1 MIDYYISYILKLIK
15 DSKISFIKSIG
26 DQHLLVNAIFASAKT
41 FKIPRKKV
49 GKFIINRIDE
59 GKNLTNQINND
70 SAIDKLT
77 VALLALAKNQQQI
90 APATTTNET
99 QSFKIATSPQI
110 KRKASSSIENNYITL
125 DDESENDN
133 SNIFCQ

>member
-1 MIDYYISYILKLIK
+1 MIVSLDKVSCNGVSYDVKPGCLLQSLYQIKL
-15 DSKISFIKSIG
+15 
-26 DQHLLVNAIFASAKT
+26 
-41 FKIPRKKV
+41 PKV
-49 GKFIINRIDE
+49 VKFIINRIDE

-133 SNIFCQ
+133 SFASKF